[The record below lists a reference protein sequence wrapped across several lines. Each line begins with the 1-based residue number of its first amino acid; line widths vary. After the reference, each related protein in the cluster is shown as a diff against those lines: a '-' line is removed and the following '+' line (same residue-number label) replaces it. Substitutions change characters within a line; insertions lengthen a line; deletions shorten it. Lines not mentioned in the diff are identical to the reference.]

1 MTEDSRVDAP
11 RNVSSRA
18 QGSHA
23 PRKNQLVESALNSAA
38 AAGLLVSLVTGVVVD
53 GPTLWGLLPIGLYAV
68 LAICGMSIIVATMV
82 SIVSALLILLP
93 APRDAIHLLGVSVVD
108 QVTMIGLIIILGG
121 GLAEVLRTTGVA
133 GQIVRSVMRFA
144 GGRGRT
150 AAAFAMMMSCLLLV
164 AALGT
169 LAGAL
174 AVAVPLLLPIA
185 AKMGFT
191 RTATASTIFVGGCA
205 GLALAPFAGSNVA
218 IMNAAGIGYIEYV
231 LFGAGPLAILSIVV
245 GLLVVPWMQRRTE
258 NDDDFY
264 STEELGADEGPDDHP
279 HARRATAAFGIAL
292 LISVAYAIITS
303 AGITFPLVTL
313 PLLAI
318 LTGLSG
324 GLRATRLT
332 SDFYRGATALL
343 PIFLMFLMLSVLFNA
358 IILIDPFTVVI
369 DSYSSGLGGLGPF
382 PFAVVI
388 ALIGWVGVP
397 GATAAQVVL
406 LDQLFGELGATIG
419 VGVGTWVVVL
429 LFASKADTYGPFPN
443 ANMIGAM
450 GLARSISLKNM
461 LITGWCLLIPSALM
475 YLLIMFVETR

>member
-1 MTEDSRVDAP
+1 
-11 RNVSSRA
+11 
-18 QGSHA
+18 
-23 PRKNQLVESALNSAA
+23 
-38 AAGLLVSLVTGVVVD
+38 
-53 GPTLWGLLPIGLYAV
+53 
-68 LAICGMSIIVATMV
+68 MV

-93 APRDAIHLLGVSVVD
+93 TPGDAVHLLGVSVVD

-121 GLAEVLRTTGVA
+121 GLAEVLRATGVA
-133 GQIVRSVMRFA
+133 GQTVRSVMRFA
-144 GGRGRT
+144 GGKGRT
-150 AAAFAMMMSCLLLV
+150 AAAFAMMISCLLLV

-174 AVAVPLLLPIA
+174 AVAVPLLLPHCRED
-185 AKMGFT
+185 GVHPNRDRVDDLHRRLRRF
-191 RTATASTIFVGGCA
+191 
-205 GLALAPFAGSNVA
+205 GSGTVRW
-218 IMNAAGIGYIEYV
+218 IQRGHHERSRSRLHGV
-231 LFGAGPLAILSIVV
+231 RPLRAGPLAILSIVV

-258 NDDDFY
+258 KENDFY
-264 STEELGADEGPDDHP
+264 DAEELGADEDPDDYP
-279 HARRATAAFGIAL
+279 HAPRYCGIRHHTV
-292 LISVAYAIITS
+292 ISVVYAIITS

-318 LTGLSG
+318 LAGLAGGLS
-324 GLRATRLT
+324 ATRII
-332 SDFYRGATALL
+332 SVFCRGAAALL
-343 PIFLMFLMLSVLFNA
+343 AIFLMFLMLSVLFNA
-358 IILIDPFTVVI
+358 INLIDSFTVVI
-369 DSYSSGLGGLGPF
+369 ESYGSGIGSLGPF

-419 VGVGTWVVVL
+419 IGAGTWVVVL

-450 GLARSISLKNM
+450 GLARSISLRDM

-475 YLLIMFVETR
+475 YVLIMFVETR